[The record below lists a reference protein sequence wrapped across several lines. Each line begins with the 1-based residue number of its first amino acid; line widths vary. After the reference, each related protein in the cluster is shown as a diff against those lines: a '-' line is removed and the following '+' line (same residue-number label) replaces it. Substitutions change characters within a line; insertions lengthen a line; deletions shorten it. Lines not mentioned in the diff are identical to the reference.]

1 MFRKFQQAPVGAS
14 PGLQQHASS
23 ISQQGDEHM
32 PKIAL
37 LSKLRKMS
45 YVFSL
50 HSQGKRNRDM
60 ETPFGEFLSFV
71 TFWVQLEN
79 RGVVTKRK
87 KM

>member
-1 MFRKFQQAPVGAS
+1 
-14 PGLQQHASS
+14 
-23 ISQQGDEHM
+23 M